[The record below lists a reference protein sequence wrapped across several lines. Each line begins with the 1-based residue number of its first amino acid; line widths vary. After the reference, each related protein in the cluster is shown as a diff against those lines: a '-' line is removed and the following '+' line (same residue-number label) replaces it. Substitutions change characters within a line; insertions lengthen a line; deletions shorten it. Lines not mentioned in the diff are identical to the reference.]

1 MAKDDSYPNK
11 VMPKNFTLG
20 DVFPEFMRSLSKPK
34 TQRRESDSVVRSE
47 LNGKIS
53 NSQSNISSSWKPK

>member
-11 VMPKNFTLG
+11 VLPKNFTLG

-34 TQRRESDSVVRSE
+34 TQRRESDSVVKSE
-47 LNGKIS
+47 LNGRIS
-53 NSQSNISSSWKPK
+53 NSQGNASSWKPK